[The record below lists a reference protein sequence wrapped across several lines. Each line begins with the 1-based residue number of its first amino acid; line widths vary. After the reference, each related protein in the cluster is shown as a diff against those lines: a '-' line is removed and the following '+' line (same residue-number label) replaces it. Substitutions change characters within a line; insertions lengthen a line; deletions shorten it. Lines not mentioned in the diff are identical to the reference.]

1 MSSIADAAGAA
12 PVELIPMFWAST
24 HVDVMKNIKMRARF
38 FFMADFSAI
47 YLRTKLPPY
56 SHIEIRVKLISKNQ
70 DNRSESMYFN
80 AKKVMFTIDVSKH
93 AVHATAAKNPHKEYP
108 DIRLVSP

>member
-1 MSSIADAAGAA
+1 VDEMSSIADAAGAA

-47 YLRTKLPPY
+47 YFENK
-56 SHIEIRVKLISKNQ
+56 IALIQPHRNQ
-70 DNRSESMYFN
+70 GKTDF
-80 AKKVMFTIDVSKH
+80 KKSG
-93 AVHATAAKNPHKEYP
+93 
-108 DIRLVSP
+108 